1 MTELD
6 RYRIAETE
14 IGIRSPYD
22 AHRSFCKDYI
32 SQSNETPE
40 LIIDITEEDI
50 KKEFSNYKTYT
61 PTPEGA
67 SLSLIF
73 RKLSEYIIKKGGF
86 MMHSAVIEYS
96 GRAYAFTA
104 PSGTGKSTH
113 IKNWRKL
120 LGDRI
125 NIVNG
130 DKPIIICKNGVFYA
144 CGTPWAGKEGWQR
157 NVCVPMGGICRIKRG
172 SENRIQ
178 GLNSGD
184 CAEIVLKSTLIPTD
198 TELLM
203 TLLDTVDAFATEVPS
218 YELYCTADENSAAVS
233 FEAMTGDNI

>member
-1 MTELD
+1 MTKLD

-14 IGIRSPYD
+14 IGIRSPYEV
-22 AHRSFCKDYI
+22 HRSFCKDYV
-32 SQSNETPE
+32 SSDNEIPE
-40 LIIDITEEDI
+40 LIIDVTEEDI

-86 MMHSAVIEYS
+86 MMHSAVIEYG

-130 DKPIIICKNGVFYA
+130 DKPIIIRKNGIFYA

-157 NVCVPMGGICRIKRG
+157 NVCVPLGGICRIKRG
-172 SENRIQ
+172 SENRIR
-178 GLNSGD
+178 GLTSGD
-184 CAEIVLKSTLIPTD
+184 CAEIVLAATFIPNE
-198 TELLM
+198 TELLV
-203 TLLDTVDAFATEVPS
+203 TLLDSVDEFSASVPA
-218 YELYCTADENSAAVS
+218 YELYCTADEISAVVS